1 MSPYDAQRRRANP
14 YLIVQLSRQIEE
26 AGKSLISRP
35 VASRLGATPAPGLST
50 IEKLR
55 SQTDSQAPGNAVPAL
70 TQEAEPLMLNSS
82 GYFFLS
88 TEGVPVLRVR
98 VFYHDKCF
106 DGACSASLFTR
117 FHRECVAGDASYE
130 YHGLVH
136 RAGALFDE
144 NEFTGD
150 QNAIVDFKYSSS
162 PKITWWFD
170 HHLSAFLTPQ
180 DQQNFQACQQDP
192 ECARR
197 KFFDPNYTS
206 CTSFLAH
213 IAATKFGFDTAPV
226 AELIHWADIVD
237 GAQYESPESAVEM
250 AAPAMKLTLIIESTQ
265 DPAFI
270 PRLIPL
276 LTAMPLAEVLSQPFV
291 AELLPPLMERHKE
304 ALELIRGRA
313 EQRDGTI
320 FFDITDHPLEGFNK
334 FIPYYLYPNATY
346 SIGLSKSSFRTKV
359 AVGSNP
365 WTKADP
371 AKMVNLAAVCERY
384 GGGGHARVGAI
395 SFPPDQ
401 ADKARAAAAEIV
413 SELRANKPLG

>member
-1 MSPYDAQRRRANP
+1 
-14 YLIVQLSRQIEE
+14 
-26 AGKSLISRP
+26 
-35 VASRLGATPAPGLST
+35 
-50 IEKLR
+50 
-55 SQTDSQAPGNAVPAL
+55 
-70 TQEAEPLMLNSS
+70 
-82 GYFFLS
+82 
-88 TEGVPVLRVR
+88 LRVR

-106 DGACSASLFTR
+106 DGACSASLFMR
-117 FHRECVAGDASYE
+117 FHRECVAKGASYE
-130 YHGLVH
+130 FHGLVH

-144 NEFTGD
+144 REFTGD
-150 QNAIVDFKYSSS
+150 ENAIVDFKYSSS

-180 DQQNFQACQQDP
+180 DQENFQACKQDP
-192 ECARR
+192 DCAGR

-213 IAATKFGFDTAPV
+213 IASTQFGFDTAPV
-226 AELIHWADIVD
+226 AELVHWADIVD

-276 LTAMPLAEVLSQPFV
+276 LTEMPLAEVLSLPFV
-291 AELLPPLMERHKE
+291 AELLPPLLERHKE
-304 ALELIRGRA
+304 AVELIRSRA
-313 EQRDGTI
+313 EERDGTI
-320 FFDITDHPLEGFNK
+320 FFDITDHLLEGFNK
-334 FIPYYLYPNATY
+334 FIPYYLYPHATY

-365 WTKADP
+365 WTKADH
-371 AKMVNLAAVCERY
+371 ARMVNLAAVCERY

-401 ADKARAAAAEIV
+401 ADKARLAAAEIV
-413 SELRANKPLG
+413 AELRAKNPLP